1 MQELL
6 ATQTP
11 SAFLVTHSD
20 DSDAATASRAS
31 VRGSDASLVLSMEQL
46 LFISHSDVVN
56 NVLVA
61 DDPTM
66 YYSHLRKAMKKIFLF
81 LPICFPAK
89 KK

>member
-11 SAFLVTHSD
+11 SAFLVSHSD
-20 DSDAATASRAS
+20 DSDVATASRAL

-46 LFISHSDVVN
+46 LISHSDVVN

-61 DDPTM
+61 GDPTL
-66 YYSHLRKAMKKIFLF
+66 YKALF
-81 LPICFPAK
+81 TPSK
-89 KK
+89 EQ